1 MRGYDKPRLMGVA
14 SHRSFPDG
22 ITKPR
27 MLLSVGHVGGL
38 GDVLF
43 LESGRHINI
52 FMNDS
57 MILIYGIFYEHYL

>member
-1 MRGYDKPRLMGVA
+1 MGVA

-22 ITKPR
+22 ITKTR

-38 GDVLF
+38 GDVFL
-43 LESGRHINI
+43 LESGRHMNI

-57 MILIYGIFYEHYL
+57 YLRYFFYEHYL